1 MSKYNSKEGI
11 NMLEKFL
18 KKSSWTDIVVSL
30 IFILFGAMLVMNPE
44 MVQAMIAI
52 LLGAIFI
59 AMGIFRLINY
69 FASGKLDNYSLATGI
84 VAMIVGIVIMFCS
97 GVILSVFRIIIAIW
111 IIYSGIINLQTT
123 IIWKDFKSRL
133 WLLTLILS
141 ILMIIAGIF
150 ILANNGAILQ
160 TIGVMII
167 VYAVINIIE
176 NIIFMKKI
184 ENYGD

>member
-1 MSKYNSKEGI
+1 
-11 NMLEKFL
+11 MLENFL
-18 KKSSWTDIVVSL
+18 KKSSWTDIITSL
-30 IFILFGAMLVMNPE
+30 IFILFGAMLVISPE
-44 MVQAMIAI
+44 MVQAMISI

-69 FASGKLDNYSLATGI
+69 FASGKTDSYSLATGV
-84 VAMIVGIVIMFCS
+84 VAILIGIIIFFCA
-97 GVILSVFRIIIAIW
+97 GIILSFFRIIIALW

-141 ILMIIAGIF
+141 ILMTVAGIF
-150 ILANNGAILQ
+150 ILINNGAILQ

-167 VYAVINIIE
+167 VYAIMNIIE

-184 ENYGD
+184 ENYRD

>member
-1 MSKYNSKEGI
+1 
-11 NMLEKFL
+11 MLEKFL
-18 KKSSWTDIVVSL
+18 KKSSWTDIITSL
-30 IFILFGAMLVMNPE
+30 IFILFGVMLVLSPE
-44 MVQAMIAI
+44 MIQAMIAI

-69 FASGKLDNYSLATGI
+69 FASGKIDSYSLASGI
-84 VAMIVGIVIMFCS
+84 IAMIVGIVILFCS
-97 GVILSVFRIIIAIW
+97 ETILSIFRIIIALW

-141 ILMIIAGIF
+141 IVMIVAGIF
-150 ILANNGAILQ
+150 ILINNGAILQ
-160 TIGVMII
+160 TVGVII
-167 VYAVINIIE
+167 IDYAIINIIE
-176 NIIFMKKI
+176 NVIFMKKI